1 MDQEGG
7 GDGQKTPSFQWRNYK
22 LIVDPALDP
31 ALRRPSQKVY
41 RYDGVHFSVNDSKY
55 IPVEDLQDPRCH
67 VRSKNRDFS
76 LPVPKFKLDE
86 FYIGQIPLKE
96 VTFARLNDNVRET
109 FLKDMCRKYGEVEEV
124 EILLHPRTRKH
135 LGLARVLFTSTRGAK
150 ETVKNLHLTSVMGN
164 IIHAQLDIKG
174 QQRMKYYELIVN
186 GSYTPQTVPT
196 GGKALSEKF
205 QGPGAATETT
215 ESRRRASSDT
225 AAYPA
230 GTAVVGTP
238 GNGTPCSQDTSF
250 SSSRQDTP
258 SSFGQ
263 FTPQSSQGTPYTSR
277 GSTPYSQDSAYSSST
292 TSTSFKPRRSEN
304 SYQDSFSR
312 RHFSASSAPT
322 TTSAAIAAQPS
333 CFVFM
338 GTSLLCPACTPP
350 QFRGL

>member
-7 GDGQKTPSFQWRNYK
+7 GDGQKAPSFQWRNYK

-67 VRSKNRDFS
+67 VRSKSRDFS

-205 QGPGAATETT
+205 QGSGAAPETT
-215 ESRRRASSDT
+215 EPRRRSSSDT

-230 GTAVVGTP
+230 GTAVGTP

-277 GSTPYSQDSAYSSST
+277 GSTPYSQDSAYSS
-292 TSTSFKPRRSEN
+292 R
-304 SYQDSFSR
+304 
-312 RHFSASSAPT
+312 
-322 TTSAAIAAQPS
+322 
-333 CFVFM
+333 
-338 GTSLLCPACTPP
+338 
-350 QFRGL
+350 

>member
-7 GDGQKTPSFQWRNYK
+7 GDGQKAPSFQWRNYK

-67 VRSKNRDFS
+67 VRSKSRDFS

-174 QQRMKYYELIVN
+174 
-186 GSYTPQTVPT
+186 G
-196 GGKALSEKF
+196 ALPAAEGCLPAEVGCVWVRF
-205 QGPGAATETT
+205 QVLGA
-215 ESRRRASSDT
+215 D
-225 AAYPA
+225 
-230 GTAVVGTP
+230 
-238 GNGTPCSQDTSF
+238 
-250 SSSRQDTP
+250 
-258 SSFGQ
+258 
-263 FTPQSSQGTPYTSR
+263 
-277 GSTPYSQDSAYSSST
+277 
-292 TSTSFKPRRSEN
+292 
-304 SYQDSFSR
+304 
-312 RHFSASSAPT
+312 
-322 TTSAAIAAQPS
+322 
-333 CFVFM
+333 
-338 GTSLLCPACTPP
+338 PACCWGLAHRGCVHVRSGLGRWDSHVEELGGAPGSP
-350 QFRGL
+350 QLPGPVSLQTFRE